1 MWVLQGDDIFLFALN
16 LFEPNFVQSVGETWL
31 LLIVASLN
39 PDAETSGEILE
50 ATAEVAAHACK
61 HAIWDA

>member
-1 MWVLQGDDIFLFALN
+1 
-16 LFEPNFVQSVGETWL
+16 
-31 LLIVASLN
+31 VASLN
-39 PDAETSGEILE
+39 PDAETSGEIPE